1 MFIYLN
7 FQPLE
12 VFLTLTGGVSTMRH
26 IAISADTA
34 LRCTTCSPL
43 HVVGLCM
50 HAL

>member
-12 VFLTLTGGVSTMRH
+12 VFLTLTGGVSTMRR

-34 LRCTTCSPL
+34 LFDISRYRTPL
-43 HVVGLCM
+43 YYM
-50 HAL
+50 